1 MKLPSL
7 DYARPA
13 TLNEA
18 IAILAAQGGDAKA
31 IAGGQSLMPM
41 LAFRLAAPKLLVDIG
56 RLPGLNRI
64 DVSEDGVDLG
74 ALVTWR
80 MIERDARLAQAHP
93 LLAAAIAHVAHYQVR
108 NRGTVGGSL
117 AHADPAAEMPGI
129 AVTCDAL
136 LTVVGLNGMR
146 IVPAAAFFR
155 GGLETVL
162 APDELIVNVRLPP
175 WRRARRWGFAEFGR
189 RRGDFAMAG
198 VAVYY
203 DLDVQ
208 GDIGDAHVGVIGVA
222 DRPVRLKDVEGILN
236 GQRPS
241 VDLIRQAADVARGA
255 VDPSDDIHA
264 EGAYRRELVGVL
276 LERVLATAG
285 NIKIPEAAW
294 HL

>member
-7 DYARPA
+7 DYTCPA
-13 TLNEA
+13 TLTEA
-18 IAILAAQGGDAKA
+18 IAALAGHDGEAKV

-56 RLPGLNRI
+56 RLPGLDRI
-64 DVSEDGVDLG
+64 DISDDGVDLG

-129 AVTCDAL
+129 AVTCDA
-136 LTVVGLNGMR
+136 TVMIAGAKGTR
-146 IVPAAAFFR
+146 AVPAAAFFC
-155 GGLETVL
+155 GGLDTVL
-162 APDELIVNVRLPP
+162 KPDELIVSVRLPP
-175 WRRARRWGFAEFGR
+175 WRRGRRWGFAEFAR

-203 DLDVQ
+203 NLDIRGNVC
-208 GDIGDAHVGVIGVA
+208 DAHVGVIGVA
-222 DRPVRLKDVEGILN
+222 DRPLRLNDVESALN
-236 GQRPS
+236 GRRLS
-241 VDLIRQAADVARGA
+241 VDLIRQAAAVACGA
-255 VDPSDDIHA
+255 VDPPDDIHA
-264 EGAYRRELVGVL
+264 EGAYRRELMGVL
-276 LERVLATAG
+276 LERVLASAG
-285 NIKIPEAAW
+285 DIDMPEAA
-294 HL
+294 